1 MPIEPKMTKVNMKR
15 TNIFA
20 ICLIDKIIVET
31 KTDIL
36 GIMDKALK
44 GLSILTILNMEMFKL
59 AKIVL
64 AMLRTTIIKS
74 S

>member
-1 MPIEPKMTKVNMKR
+1 MPIEPKMTKVNMKT